1 MVSWQLSRVFLKL
14 IFVFVTERQCQYL
27 IREYHV
33 YILKDGR
40 INVAAITLNNIDYI
54 ANAIFDVVS
63 NVKDEAKL

>member
-1 MVSWQLSRVFLKL
+1 M
-14 IFVFVTERQCQYL
+14 YL

-33 YILKDGR
+33 YLLKDGR

-63 NVKDEAKL
+63 NVKDDPKL